1 MLQLPYLMQ
10 SVRLS
15 LASPFDRHCFTGG
28 IQTSHSTGVPEPNA
42 KDS

>member
-15 LASPFDRHCFTGG
+15 LASPFDRHCFTG

>member
-15 LASPFDRHCFTGG
+15 LASPFDRHFFTGG
-28 IQTSHSTGVPEPNA
+28 IQTHSTGVPEPNA